1 MRKRN
6 QNTAHIY
13 ASAERYKTKN
23 ACFSSVHL
31 CDQTA
36 NSIRLRPCK
45 SHWVFPTKIIIS
57 YACWETTEERT
68 GEGFLVAWGG
78 SRVYQA
84 VTATAS
90 RGSEAGEALGM
101 LWPVGAFELTASQEL
116 CEIPWYFLLLVLC
129 WVLISCT
136 WELGQISL
144 GSLDERHYI
153 K

>member
-90 RGSEAGEALGM
+90 RGWGWRSPGDALTCRCIWIDSQPRTVWNSLILPFTGLM
-101 LWPVGAFELTASQEL
+101 LSVAKL
-116 CEIPWYFLLLVLC
+116 Y
-129 WVLISCT
+129 
-136 WELGQISL
+136 LGTGPNQL
-144 GSLDERHYI
+144 GIFGWKALY
-153 K
+153 